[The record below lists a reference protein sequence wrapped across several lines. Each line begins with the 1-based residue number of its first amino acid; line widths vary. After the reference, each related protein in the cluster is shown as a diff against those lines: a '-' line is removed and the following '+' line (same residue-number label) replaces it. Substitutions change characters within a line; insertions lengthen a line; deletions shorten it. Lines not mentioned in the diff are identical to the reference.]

1 MTTGIIFSVLALF
14 ISFIIT
20 LKAIPAII
28 KVSKLKNLMDKPD
41 GERKLHKNVVP
52 NLGGVGMFAGFII
65 AYGVAVSFDMPSY
78 FPALISAVTILFFVG
93 IKDDILVI
101 APLKKLAG
109 QIVAAAII
117 VFIGKIQLPGLD
129 GLFGIAAFPP
139 IAGQVF
145 SVLTIIFIINAYNLI
160 DGVDGLAGMIA
171 IVASYVFGLW
181 FLWGGHYAEAVLSF
195 SLAGA
200 LVGFM
205 FHNFEPA
212 RIFMGDTGSLIIGF
226 ILSVAAFRL
235 VQLNPGTNGLV
246 LQSPAIFVLSVM
258 SIPVFDTLRVIV
270 IRLSKGVSPMK
281 ADANHMHHFLVR
293 LGLRHYQ
300 VALVL
305 AFFNMVI
312 VITSLFLQS
321 WNVYLYLGVVILMAA
336 SILPIIHGTKS
347 LLIRLFVSNTSTSSQ
362 SEYFLDNILLN
373 DIMNE
378 VANRQPKIK
387 DLSHSKIREKEY
399 LAEAKAS

>member
-1 MTTGIIFSVLALF
+1 MITGILFSILALL
-14 ISFIIT
+14 ISFWVT

-28 KVSKLKNLMDKPD
+28 KVSTLKGLMDKPD

-65 AYGVAVSFDMPSY
+65 AYGVAVSFDMPAY

-101 APLKKLAG
+101 APMKKLAG
-109 QIVAAAII
+109 QIVAAVII

-129 GLFGIAAFPP
+129 GLFGIAAFHPV
-139 IAGQVF
+139 AGQIF

-181 FLWGGHYAEAVLSF
+181 FLWGGHSAEAVLSF

-226 ILSVAAFRL
+226 ILSVTAFRV
-235 VQLNPGTNGLV
+235 VQLNPETTGFV
-246 LQSPAIFVLSVM
+246 LQSPAIFVFSVM
-258 SIPVFDTLRVIV
+258 SIPIFDTLRVIV
-270 IRLSKGVSPMK
+270 LRLSKGISPLK
-281 ADANHMHHFLVR
+281 ADANHMHHFLIR
-293 LGLRHYQ
+293 LGLRHSQ
-300 VALVL
+300 VALIL
-305 AFFNMVI
+305 AFFNLVI
-312 VITSLFLQS
+312 VMTSLFLQS
-321 WNVYLYLGVVILMAA
+321 WNVYLYLGTVMLMAA
-336 SILPIIHGTKS
+336 AILP
-347 LLIRLFVSNTSTSSQ
+347 LIQGIRSVLVRLFVPDSRPHPS
-362 SEYFLDNILLN
+362 YFLDNILLS
-373 DIMNE
+373 DIMDEITSREPRN
-378 VANRQPKIK
+378 K
-387 DLSHSKIREKEY
+387 SHFKEKIREKEY
-399 LAEAKAS
+399 VTEAKAS